1 MVKSAEKSCQVLTI
15 GCTCLRC
22 LIIILFRIVQYWT
35 ATVAAPAQHEGSS
48 ELKTAWFKLST
59 RLWRI
64 KIMSKGK
71 DSKKQNKKKPL
82 KTLMEKRA
90 AKRAKKE
97 NKSFSLVI
105 N

>member
-1 MVKSAEKSCQVLTI
+1 VV
-15 GCTCLRC
+15 
-22 LIIILFRIVQYWT
+22 
-35 ATVAAPAQHEGSS
+35 QHESSGSR
-48 ELKTAWFKLST
+48 ELKLRVLNYQA
-59 RLWRI
+59 RLGGLA
-64 KIMSKGK
+64 MSKGK
-71 DSKKQNKKKPL
+71 DSKKQNRKKPL